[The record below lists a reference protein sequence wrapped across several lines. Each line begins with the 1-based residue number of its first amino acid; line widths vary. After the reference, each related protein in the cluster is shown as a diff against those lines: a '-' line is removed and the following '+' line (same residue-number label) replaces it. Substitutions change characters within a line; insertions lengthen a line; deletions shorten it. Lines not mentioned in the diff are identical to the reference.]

1 MATLKLFTAYAK
13 RSNPIEL
20 KNIFTSLPEEL
31 AMGCSAETGL
41 GGHYKHKG
49 ESGFWVIFGERD
61 VALLRIDDISLVD
74 ANRVKDEIVQLFA
87 ISRTEN
93 LSDLLW
99 SERALKVRAVY
110 PD

>member
-1 MATLKLFTAYAK
+1 MPQIKLFTAYAK

-31 AMGCSAETGL
+31 AMGCSAETGS

-74 ANRVKDEIVQLFA
+74 ANKVKDEIIQLRHFSDESFRFA
-87 ISRTEN
+87 V
-93 LSDLLW
+93 
-99 SERALKVRAVY
+99 ERALRVRAVC